1 MMGRGVAESLLE
13 RDMDHDDI
21 ESHHV
26 ADRYL
31 QGKLAPEEADRFEE
45 HYLSCQEC
53 LGRLDRAEKLQRG
66 LKRAAAEDAA
76 RLAAARQA
84 GFFAVLARLGRSR
97 QAGLAVAALFIV
109 LLLPAMLAY
118 REFGRLGRELDQ
130 TREALAAREQQ
141 NPSPAAPTVV
151 EDRAALERAND
162 QTRRAEAER
171 QRLEQELEREKSARA
186 GLEKDLAQARQPQAN
201 TPILSLSPERSV
213 GEAEPTQQVRLPAK
227 PGWIVLSLELDA
239 PEYEHYRVTLLK
251 GTKEVWRSGGLEPN
265 SQDSLVV
272 TLPTAL
278 LEPGD
283 YAVRVEGTPAGGP
296 PAPVAKFT
304 FRALKQSP

>member
-1 MMGRGVAESLLE
+1 MEHE
-13 RDMDHDDI
+13 HI
-21 ESHHV
+21 ENGHV

-31 QGKLAPEEADRFEE
+31 QGKLTPEEADRFEE

-53 LGRLDRAEKLQRG
+53 LGRLERAERLQRG

-76 RLAAARQA
+76 RLAAVRQA
-84 GFFAVLARLGRSR
+84 GFFAALARLGRSR

-130 TREALAAREQQ
+130 TREALAAREREGKAQA
-141 NPSPAAPTVV
+141 AAPTVV
-151 EDRAALERAND
+151 EDRAALDR
-162 QTRRAEAER
+162 TEAER
-171 QRLEQELEREKSARA
+171 RRLEDELNRERAARA

-213 GEAEPTQQVRLPAK
+213 GEAEPTQQVRLA

-239 PEYEHYRVTLLK
+239 PEYERYRVSLLQGK
-251 GTKEVWRSGGLEPN
+251 KEVWHGDGLEPN
-265 SQDSLVV
+265 AQDSLVV

-283 YAVRVEGTPAGGP
+283 YAVRVEGTPNGGR
-296 PAPVAKFT
+296 PAPVARFT
-304 FRALKQSP
+304 FRARKA

>member
-1 MMGRGVAESLLE
+1 
-13 RDMDHDDI
+13 MDHEHI

-31 QGKLAPEEADRFEE
+31 QGKLTPEEADRFEE

-53 LGRLDRAEKLQRG
+53 LGRLDRAERLQRG

-76 RLAAARQA
+76 RLAAVRQA
-84 GFFAVLARLGRSR
+84 GFFATLARLGRSR
-97 QAGLAVAALFIV
+97 PAGLAVAALFIV

-130 TREALAAREQQ
+130 TREALAAREREGKA
-141 NPSPAAPTVV
+141 PAAPTIV
-151 EDRAALERAND
+151 EDRAALERA
-162 QTRRAEAER
+162 QRAEAER
-171 QRLEQELEREKSARA
+171 QRLEQELERERSARA

-201 TPILSLSPERSV
+201 TPILSLSPERSAG
-213 GEAEPTQQVRLPAK
+213 GETAPTQQVRLAK
-227 PGWIVLSLELDA
+227 TSGWIVLSLELDA

-251 GTKEVWRSGGLEPN
+251 GTKEVWRNGGLEPN
-265 SQDSLVV
+265 GQDSLVV
-272 TLPTAL
+272 SLPMAL

-283 YAVRVEGTPAGGP
+283 YAVRVEGTPDGGL
-296 PAPVAKFT
+296 PAPVARFT
-304 FRALKQSP
+304 FRALKQAP